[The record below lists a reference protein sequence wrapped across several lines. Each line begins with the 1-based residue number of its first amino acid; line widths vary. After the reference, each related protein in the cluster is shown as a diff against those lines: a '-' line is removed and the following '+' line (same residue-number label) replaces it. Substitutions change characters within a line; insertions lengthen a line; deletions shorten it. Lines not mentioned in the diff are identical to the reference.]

1 MPTRR
6 RKGSLMRA
14 RRKYWTNICR
24 HFTSGVDVLHDKTCS
39 KGVCYLS
46 VTAKPGE
53 PGSAY
58 RLPCHT
64 PTEER
69 GLQILQETGPAG
81 TCEHFDAL
89 SQEELD
95 QQDADFEK
103 AIEESMR
110 RMALAAPLIA
120 AMKKQYKGKSVKGVK
135 TCPVCQGKLHLSHS
149 GYNGHVW
156 GKCETD
162 GCLSWME

>member
-1 MPTRR
+1 MAR
-6 RKGSLMRA
+6 RA
-14 RRKYWTNICR
+14 RNKYWTNQCR
-24 HFTSGVDVLHDKTCS
+24 HFTNGADVLNDKTCA
-39 KGVCYLS
+39 KGVCYRS
-46 VTAKPGE
+46 VTTKPDE

-58 RLPCHT
+58 RLPCHA

-69 GLQILQETGPAG
+69 GLKILQETGPAG

-89 SQEELD
+89 TAEEIEQQE
-95 QQDADFEK
+95 ADFEK
-103 AIEESMR
+103 AMEKSMR
-110 RMALAAPLIA
+110 RMTLVAPIIT
-120 AMKKQYKGKSVKGVK
+120 AMKKKYKGKSVKGVK